1 MNSRNEAGNEY
12 RRTDEIR
19 LRSHQHRRP
28 YDPRAGDPES
38 CKLWKMS
45 KRNLS
50 VVAHLPAAVDITKR
64 TSQNSLTIEIKDGS
78 TKIGTLVVGRGTVEW
93 WPESNRVNAHRAN
106 WYNFA
111 EMMTALP
118 KKRSTRK
125 PN

>member
-1 MNSRNEAGNEY
+1 MKYGYA
-12 RRTDEIR
+12 RTSTD
-19 LRSHQHRRP
+19 
-28 YDPRAGDPES
+28 DPRAGDPES
-38 CKLWKMS
+38 CKLWKMAE
-45 KRNLS
+45 RNFT

-111 EMMTALP
+111 EMMTTLP

>member
-1 MNSRNEAGNEY
+1 MRCGDARAN
-12 RRTDEIR
+12 TDGP
-19 LRSHQHRRP
+19 HA
-28 YDPRAGDPES
+28 DDAES
-38 CKLWKMS
+38 CKLWKMPQ
-45 KRNLS
+45 RNFT

-111 EMMTALP
+111 EIMTTLP

>member
-1 MNSRNEAGNEY
+1 MKYGYA
-12 RRTDEIR
+12 RTSTD
-19 LRSHQHRRP
+19 
-28 YDPRAGDPES
+28 DPRAGDPEP
-38 CKLWKMS
+38 CKLWKMP
-45 KRNLS
+45 KRNFT

-111 EMMTALP
+111 EMMTTLP